1 MENESILGLKKAKNL
16 GKIGVSNG
24 FQIWKNMENES
35 ILALKKAKNLGK
47 IGVSNGFQTWKMNQF

>member
-1 MENESILGLKKAKNL
+1 MENESFLGLKKAKNL

-35 ILALKKAKNLGK
+35 ILELKKGK
-47 IGVSNGFQTWKMNQF
+47 KFGQNMS